1 MKFGVHVSIAGGIQ
15 NAPINAHKKGCE
27 VFQFFSRSPRGGK
40 PTYTE
45 ESIQE
50 FKNNCKK
57 YDLKEF
63 YIHTPYYINLASANS
78 RIRYGSITAIREE
91 LEIGLKLGAKYVMT
105 HLGSAKDY
113 TEKKAQALT
122 IKGIKEILKGYKG
135 ATILL
140 LENSAGSGQI
150 IGDDLNELGKILKA
164 VSSAKV
170 GICYDTCH
178 GFASGYDIRTKQ
190 ALNKTFREF
199 DKYIGLGKLK
209 LFHFNDSKTE
219 LGSNKDRHE
228 NIGKGFIGKQA
239 FDLIINHPK
248 LKNSNAILETHDVVE
263 DNIPSLNLLK
273 KLRK

>member
-40 PTYTE
+40 PTYTKE
-45 ESIQE
+45 TIEK
-50 FKNNCKK
+50 FKSNCEKFGFTE
-57 YDLKEF
+57 Y
-63 YIHTPYYINLASANS
+63 YIHTPYYINLASSND
-78 RIRYGSITAIREE
+78 RIRHGSITAIRDE
-91 LEIGLKLGAKYVMT
+91 LEVGSRLGAKYVMT

-113 TEKKAQALT
+113 SESKAQQLV
-122 IKGIKEILKGYKG
+122 IKGIKEILKSYKG
-135 ATILL
+135 TTILL

-150 IGDDLNELGKILKA
+150 IGDEIDELGKIMKG
-164 VSSAKV
+164 VSSNKV

-178 GFASGYDIRTKQ
+178 GFASGYDIRTKL
-190 ALNKTFREF
+190 ALNKTLKEF
-199 DKYIGLGKLK
+199 DKYIGLDKLK

-219 LGSNKDRHE
+219 LGSKRDRHE
-228 NIGKGFIGKQA
+228 NIGKGFIGKTA

-248 LKNSNAILETHDVVE
+248 LKKVDAVLETHDVVE

>member
-40 PTYTE
+40 PTYTKE
-45 ESIQE
+45 TIEK
-50 FKNNCKK
+50 FKSNCEKVGFTE
-57 YDLKEF
+57 Y
-63 YIHTPYYINLASANS
+63 YIHTPYYINLASSND
-78 RIRYGSITAIREE
+78 RIRHGSITAIRDE
-91 LEIGLKLGAKYVMT
+91 LEVGSRLGAKYVMT

-113 TEKKAQALT
+113 SESKAQQLV
-122 IKGIKEILKGYKG
+122 IKGIKEILKSYKG
-135 ATILL
+135 TTILL

-150 IGDDLNELGKILKA
+150 IGDEIDELGKIMKG
-164 VSSAKV
+164 VSSNKV

-178 GFASGYDIRTKQ
+178 GFASGYDIRTKL
-190 ALNKTFREF
+190 ALNKTLKEF
-199 DKYIGLGKLK
+199 DKYIGLDKLK

-219 LGSNKDRHE
+219 LGSKRDRHE
-228 NIGKGFIGKQA
+228 NIGKGFIGKTA

-248 LKNSNAILETHDVVE
+248 LKKVDAVLETHDVVE